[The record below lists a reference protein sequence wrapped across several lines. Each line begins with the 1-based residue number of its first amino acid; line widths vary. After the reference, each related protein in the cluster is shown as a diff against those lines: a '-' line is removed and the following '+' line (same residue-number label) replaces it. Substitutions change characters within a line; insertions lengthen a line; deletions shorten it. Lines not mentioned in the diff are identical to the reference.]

1 MFLRTGDYPLGY
13 EGMTDYGS
21 CYLTPA
27 TPATPASYMSKEP
40 PTSLPAFIDSK
51 PARGR
56 HAVGYVFEN
65 KCTAGTTVA

>member
-1 MFLRTGDYPLGY
+1 VLCTSLLIQLLRNLIYS
-13 EGMTDYGS
+13 EGS
-21 CYLTPA
+21 CYLMT
-27 TPATPASYMSKEP
+27 ATPASYTSKEP

-56 HAVGYVFEN
+56 HGVGYVFEN